1 MRSRYR
7 LGVRDTQVTTSSTA
21 TRLLSTGGTL
31 LELTPADQQ
40 KAAGLRKM
48 QRVATSLL
56 VVAAVIFVIAK
67 INEEQGAW
75 VGYVRAFAEAAM
87 VGALA
92 DWFAVTALFRHPLR
106 LPIPHTAIIPKRK
119 DEIGLSLGKFVE
131 SNFLTAEVID
141 ERLRGAQIGKR
152 AGDWLAVPANAHR
165 AGTAVADVLRGGLE
179 VLDDAEIQ
187 QGLEHLI
194 ESRVRSTPVTPLVS
208 KAIDLTVEGG
218 HHQRLLDAVLAG
230 VGGFLDDNRSTFR
243 KRLDEESP
251 WWVPEPIDDRVFNKI
266 YTAVSSFLDDVGRN
280 PGHEIRENV
289 DARVVAFAQRL
300 RSDPELLAKGE
311 AFKEEMLDHP
321 EVRRWID
328 SLWIEAKRAMISAAN
343 DPSSELRI
351 RLVNSLQQLG
361 ARLAEDPTL
370 HAKVDR
376 WVSDALAYVVEN
388 YRTEV
393 SDIIASTVAK
403 WDGESTAQKLELQVG
418 RDLQFIR
425 INGTIVGG
433 LAGFVI
439 HAVGQ
444 LL

>member
-1 MRSRYR
+1 M
-7 LGVRDTQVTTSSTA
+7 
-21 TRLLSTGGTL
+21 
-31 LELTPADQQ
+31 
-40 KAAGLRKM
+40 K
-48 QRVATSLL
+48 RVATLL
-56 VVAAVIFVIAK
+56 LIVAAVVFVIAK
-67 INEEQGAW
+67 VNEDEGAW
-75 VGYVRAFAEAAM
+75 VGYVRAVAEAAM

-119 DEIGLSLGKFVE
+119 DEIGRSLGDFVE

-141 ERLRGAQIGKR
+141 ERLSGAQIGRRAGEWLAAPANASR
-152 AGDWLAVPANAHR
+152 AGDAVS
-165 AGTAVADVLRGGLE
+165 DVLRGALE
-179 VLDDAEIQ
+179 VLDDREIQ

-194 ESRVRSTPVTPLVS
+194 ESRVRATPVTPLVG

-218 HHQRLLDAVLAG
+218 HHQRLLDAVLIG
-230 VGGFLDDNRSTFR
+230 VGGFLDDNQVTFR

-266 YTAVSSFLDDVGRN
+266 FTAVSSFLSDVGN
-280 PGHEIRENV
+280 DPNHEIRGSV
-289 DARVVAFAQRL
+289 DTRVVAFADRL

-311 AFKEEMLDHP
+311 ALKEEMLDHP

-328 SLWIEAKRAMISAAN
+328 SLWTETKRGMISAAD
-343 DPSSELRI
+343 DPQSELRV

-361 ARLAEDPTL
+361 ERLAADPEMQR
-370 HAKVDR
+370 KIDR
-376 WVSDALAYVVEN
+376 WVSDALAYLVEN

-403 WDGESTAQKLELQVG
+403 WDGESTAEKMELQVG

-433 LAGFVI
+433 LAGLVI

>member
-1 MRSRYR
+1 MA
-7 LGVRDTQVTTSSTA
+7 TA
-21 TRLLSTGGTL
+21 APG
-31 LELTPADQQ
+31 PAPAPASGFDAMSAEDAR
-40 KAAGLRKM
+40 KAQALRKM
-48 QRVATSLL
+48 KMVATLLL
-56 VVAAVIFVIAK
+56 VFAAVVFLIAK
-67 INEEQGAW
+67 INEDRGTW
-75 VGYVRAFAEAAM
+75 VGYVRAVAEAAM

-106 LPIPHTAIIPKRK
+106 IPIPHTAIIPKRK
-119 DEIGLSLGKFVE
+119 DDIGRSLGNFVE
-131 SNFLTAEVID
+131 SNFLTTEVID
-141 ERLRGAQIGKR
+141 ERLRGARIGQR
-152 AGDWLAVPANAHR
+152 AGNWLAVPANASR
-165 AGTAVADVLRGGLE
+165 AGDAVADVLRGGLE
-179 VLDDAEIQ
+179 VLDDDEIQ

-194 ESRVRSTPVTPLVS
+194 ESRVRATPVTPLVG

-218 HHQRLLDAVLAG
+218 HHQRLLDAVLVG
-230 VGGFLDDNRSTFR
+230 VAGFLADNQVTFR

-251 WWVPEPIDDRVFNKI
+251 WWVPEPLDDRVFNKI
-266 YTAVSSFLDDVGRN
+266 FTAVSSFLNDVGHD
-280 PGHEIRENV
+280 PDHDIRASV
-289 DARVVAFAQRL
+289 DIRVVAFADRL
-300 RSDPELLAKGE
+300 RADPELLAKGE
-311 AFKEEMLDHP
+311 ALKEEMLDHP

-328 SLWIEAKRAMISAAN
+328 SLWTEAKRGLIAAAD
-343 DPSSELRI
+343 DPASELRV
-351 RLVNSLQQLG
+351 RLVTSLQQLG
-361 ARLAEDPTL
+361 TRLASDPEL
-370 HAKVDR
+370 QAKIDR

-403 WDGESTAQKLELQVG
+403 WDGESTAEKMELQVG

>member
-1 MRSRYR
+1 MKT
-7 LGVRDTQVTTSSTA
+7 VA
-21 TRLLSTGGTL
+21 TL
-31 LELTPADQQ
+31 LLVF
-40 KAAGLRKM
+40 AAI
-48 QRVATSLL
+48 VF
-56 VVAAVIFVIAK
+56 VVAK
-67 INEEQGAW
+67 SNEDRATW
-75 VGYVRAFAEAAM
+75 IGYVRAIAEAAM
-87 VGALA
+87 IGALA

-119 DEIGLSLGKFVE
+119 DDIGRSLGNFVE

-141 ERLRGAQIGKR
+141 ERLRGARIGQR
-152 AGDWLAVPANAHR
+152 AGQWLAVPANANR
-165 AGTAVADVLRGGLE
+165 AGDAAADVLRGGLE
-179 VLDDAEIQ
+179 VLDDDEIQ

-194 ESRVRSTPVTPLVS
+194 ESRVRATPITPLVGR
-208 KAIDLTVEGG
+208 AVDLTVEGG
-218 HHQRLLDAVLAG
+218 HHQRLLDAVLIG
-230 VGGFLDDNRSTFR
+230 VGGFLEDNRTTFR
-243 KRLDEESP
+243 NRLDEESP

-266 YTAVSSFLDDVGRN
+266 YDAVTRFLDYVGN
-280 PGHEIRENV
+280 DPKHEIRDSV
-289 DARVVAFAQRL
+289 DVRVIAFAERL
-300 RSDPELLAKGE
+300 RADPELLAKGE

-328 SLWIEAKRAMISAAN
+328 SLWTEAKRGLIAAAD
-343 DPSSELRI
+343 DPDSELRV
-351 RLVNSLQQLG
+351 RLVTSLQQLG
-361 ARLAEDPTL
+361 ARVASDPEL
-370 HAKVDR
+370 QAKIDR

-393 SDIIASTVAK
+393 SDIIASTVEK
-403 WDGESTAQKLELQVG
+403 WDGKSTAEKMELQVG

>member
-1 MRSRYR
+1 VNLPLPDASTIAAD
-7 LGVRDTQVTTSSTA
+7 LPAPSTAGQGTSSSG
-21 TRLLSTGGTL
+21 LLSARDV
-31 LELTPADQQ
+31 E
-40 KAAGLRKM
+40 KAAGLRRMKLI
-48 QRVATSLL
+48 ATSLL
-56 VVAAVIFVIAK
+56 GVAALVFIIAK
-67 INEEQGAW
+67 INEDQGAW
-75 VGYVRAFAEAAM
+75 VGYVRAVSEAAM

-106 LPIPHTAIIPKRK
+106 IPIPHTAIIPKRK
-119 DEIGLSLGKFVE
+119 DEIGRSLGDFVE

-141 ERLRGAQIGKR
+141 ERLRGARIGQR
-152 AGDWLAVPANAHR
+152 AGDWLAVPANASR
-165 AGTAVADVLRGGLE
+165 AGDAVADVLRGGLE

-194 ESRVRSTPVTPLVS
+194 ESRVRATPVTPLVG

-218 HHQRLLDAVLAG
+218 HHQRLLDAVLVG
-230 VGGFLDDNRSTFR
+230 VGGFLDDNRTTFR

-266 YTAVSSFLDDVGRN
+266 YTAVSSFLDDVGHN
-280 PGHEIRENV
+280 PDHEIRDSV
-289 DARVVAFAQRL
+289 DVRVVAFAERL
-300 RSDPELLAKGE
+300 RADPELLAKGE
-311 AFKEEMLDHP
+311 AFKEEILDHP

-328 SLWIEAKRAMISAAN
+328 SLWTETKRGLIAAAD
-343 DPSSELRI
+343 DPASELRV
-351 RLVNSLQQLG
+351 RLVTSLQQLG
-361 ARLAEDPTL
+361 TRLAADPVL
-370 HAKVDR
+370 QAKIDR

-403 WDGESTAQKLELQVG
+403 WDGESTAEKMELQVG

-439 HAVGQ
+439 HAVSQ
-444 LL
+444 FL